1 MRIFMMKQKSFC
13 LTKSP
18 VKNYLTSDLS
28 CQGSAQ
34 RADLHALDSNT
45 SHIFHIGVREKGL
58 FHHPPKLCLY
68 LILIAIMFSTANF
81 LSAAEALNLG
91 NALEIA
97 MSNSPDIRRTELALE
112 QSSESLKAQKAAL
125 KSNFSLSF
133 NPFSFT
139 QGRTFNDLFSTW
151 NTNETKE
158 SNSTFRISQPIEW
171 TDGTLSF
178 IDRLSWRDTYSE
190 FNDRRTKTYE
200 NNIFVSYQQ
209 PLFTYNRTKLEL
221 REVELDMENTLYSY
235 AIQKL
240 SLEQQVT
247 QFFFEVY
254 QRKMDLDI
262 ALEELENQIF
272 SHEIIKNKVDAG
284 ISAKEELY
292 QAELNLSTSELG
304 VQNQQEALDNT
315 LDNFKLLLGISI
327 YDDISIDA
335 NVTLEIVEIDMN
347 TALSNGLKN
356 RLELR
361 QREISIENALQN
373 LTQTAALNEFKGSM
387 NLSYGI
393 IGTDEQ
399 FGEVYDTPTKTHTI
413 GLSFDIPLW
422 DWGEKK
428 SRIKAS
434 EAGIKSQRISLEDE
448 RNNII
453 IAIRRA
459 HRNLQKLVKQ
469 IDIANQNVRNA
480 QLTYEINLERYKNGD
495 LTSMDLSLFQNQL
508 SENKKGVV
516 ETLINYKLAL
526 LDLKIL
532 SLWDF
537 EKSEPVLPENIS
549 DF

>member
-1 MRIFMMKQKSFC
+1 M
-13 LTKSP
+13 
-18 VKNYLTSDLS
+18 
-28 CQGSAQ
+28 
-34 RADLHALDSNT
+34 
-45 SHIFHIGVREKGL
+45 
-58 FHHPPKLCLY
+58 
-68 LILIAIMFSTANF
+68 
-81 LSAAEALNLG
+81 
-91 NALEIA
+91 
-97 MSNSPDIRRTELALE
+97 
-112 QSSESLKAQKAAL
+112 
-125 KSNFSLSF
+125 
-133 NPFSFT
+133 
-139 QGRTFNDLFSTW
+139 
-151 NTNETKE
+151 
-158 SNSTFRISQPIEW
+158 
-171 TDGTLSF
+171 
-178 IDRLSWRDTYSE
+178 
-190 FNDRRTKTYE
+190 
-200 NNIFVSYQQ
+200 
-209 PLFTYNRTKLEL
+209 LFTYNRTKLDL
-221 REVELDMENTLYSY
+221 RELELDMENTLYSY

-247 QFFFEVY
+247 QYFFEVY
-254 QRKMDLDI
+254 QRIMDLEI
-262 ALEELENQIF
+262 AREELENQKQ
-272 SHEIIKNKVDAG
+272 SYEIIKNKVDAG
-284 ISAKEELY
+284 ISAKEELF
-292 QAELNLSTSELG
+292 QAELNLATSELG

-315 LDNFKLLLGISI
+315 LDSFKLLLGISI

-335 NVTLEIVEIDMN
+335 DVTLETVEIDMN
-347 TALSNGLKN
+347 TALNNGLKN

-373 LTQTAALNEFKGSM
+373 LTRTAALNEFKGSM

-413 GLSFDIPLW
+413 GVSFDIPLW

-434 EAGIKSQRISLEDE
+434 EATIKRQRISLEDE
-448 RNNII
+448 KNNII
-453 IAIRRA
+453 LAIRSA

-508 SENKKGVV
+508 SEKKKGVV

-526 LDLKIL
+526 LNLKIL

-537 EKSEPVLPENIS
+537 EKNEPVLPENIS